1 MISWWALRVLVFRFF
16 ACVCLSDVLCL
27 VESFM
32 LGFMCDKRDDMLGS
46 VPSRSLHG
54 LPRIN
59 SSIRYRLCSKPSPA
73 YRLSS
78 HEK

>member
-1 MISWWALRVLVFRFF
+1 MFLCFVFFVRVSLR
-16 ACVCLSDVLCL
+16 DVLCL

-32 LGFMCDKRDDMLGS
+32 LGFKCDKREGMLGS

-59 SSIRYRLCSKPSPA
+59 SSIRYRLCSKPSPV
-73 YRLSS
+73 YRLSYPT
-78 HEK
+78 KNKYMRP